1 MGASARQGTRQRHR
15 RWILLVSAAGVLAA
29 ALLVCERGVQDR
41 RAVRSAFPRTAGRI
55 EVEGLSASLTI
66 LRDERGIPHI
76 RAENPRD
83 AYFGLGFAHA
93 QDRLAQMIWLL
104 RAARGRTAEILGPEA
119 LPADRLAR
127 TLGFGRLAARE
138 AERLD
143 RATQRKLEAYAAGVS
158 ARIERV
164 RAGRVASPLPL
175 ARLEVPLETW
185 TVADSL
191 AVSKLFSWGLEGS
204 LDVTLVLWDLI
215 ERLGGFDARLFF
227 PSGAAGSL
235 VPLPEGHPVQAR
247 APWPRAVGALGRSVA
262 LAGGSVGSS
271 AWVVAGTHSESGAP
285 LLAADMH
292 LEPTVPPLLYQAH
305 LEAPELNVVGVTLP
319 GVPVF
324 WSGHNGRVAWG
335 STHGRAVV
343 VDLYK
348 ETLNPDAPRQYR
360 GESRWEQ
367 ITEREE
373 RIVVRGGAAELLAV
387 RATHHGPLI
396 HELVGPERGPLSLA
410 WSGAQPGNGVG
421 ALLRAASASD
431 AGDFRAALAEH
442 HDPVLAI
449 VYADAEGQG
458 GLQVAGW
465 LPKRAMTTNLVPVP
479 GRTRWYNWRG
489 RLPFEQLPHVA
500 LGPDVGWLI
509 AADNPLGDPEAPFA
523 IEWLWTKRVRLA
535 LEIAGPPAELP
546 LEAAELSRILRA
558 WDGEAAAS
566 SIGAAAYNLLVVH
579 LLREILAEP
588 LGEDLLERY
597 AGLRGVSPEAVL
609 GQLLEAAFDPQ
620 GAAGRL
626 ADARS
631 VRRAVRS
638 SLRHAGLAL
647 LVKIGTNRDKWTWG
661 RLHRLRFRSFGWPE
675 LAWEGSW
682 GWQDPPHTSVAYG
695 GDGVTVAVGEY
706 AFAEPFQV
714 RVASLYRIVLDVG
727 DPHVALS
734 ALAPG
739 PSEHPGHPHRSVEL
753 ERWLA
758 GELGLLAS
766 QRILVEELARESLHL
781 EPRS

>member
-1 MGASARQGTRQRHR
+1 
-15 RWILLVSAAGVLAA
+15 
-29 ALLVCERGVQDR
+29 
-41 RAVRSAFPRTAGRI
+41 
-55 EVEGLSASLTI
+55 
-66 LRDERGIPHI
+66 
-76 RAENPRD
+76 
-83 AYFGLGFAHA
+83 
-93 QDRLAQMIWLL
+93 
-104 RAARGRTAEILGPEA
+104 
-119 LPADRLAR
+119 
-127 TLGFGRLAARE
+127 
-138 AERLD
+138 
-143 RATQRKLEAYAAGVS
+143 
-158 ARIERV
+158 
-164 RAGRVASPLPL
+164 
-175 ARLEVPLETW
+175 
-185 TVADSL
+185 
-191 AVSKLFSWGLEGS
+191 
-204 LDVTLVLWDLI
+204 
-215 ERLGGFDARLFF
+215 
-227 PSGAAGSL
+227 
-235 VPLPEGHPVQAR
+235 
-247 APWPRAVGALGRSVA
+247 
-262 LAGGSVGSS
+262 
-271 AWVVAGTHSESGAP
+271 VVAGTHSASGAP
-285 LLAADMH
+285 LLAADVH

-305 LEAPELNVVGVTLP
+305 LEAPELDVVGATLP

-348 ETLNPDAPRQYR
+348 ETLNPDAPQQYR
-360 GESRWEQ
+360 RESRWAQ

-373 RIVVRGGAAELLAV
+373 RIVVRGEAAELLAV

-396 HELVGPERGPLSLA
+396 HELIGPERGPLSLA
-410 WSGAQPGNGVG
+410 WSGAQPGDGIG
-421 ALLRAASASD
+421 ALLRAVSAPD
-431 AGDFRAALAEH
+431 AGEFRAALAEH
-442 HDPVLAI
+442 QNPVLAV

-479 GRTRWYNWRG
+479 GRTRWYDWRG
-489 RLPFEQLPHVA
+489 RIPFEKLPHVA

-509 AADNPLGDPEAPFA
+509 AADNPLGDPEPPFA
-523 IEWLWTKRVRLA
+523 IEWLWRTGERARRIDALLREATRQGPVDARTLAAVQHDVYAADATKRVRLA

-546 LEAAELSRILRA
+546 REAAELSRILRA

-579 LLREILAEP
+579 LLREILADP

-597 AGLRGVSPEAVL
+597 AELRGASPEAVL
-609 GQLLEAAFDPQ
+609 GQLLGAAFDPH

-638 SLRHAGLAL
+638 SLRNAGLAL
-647 LVKIGTNRDKWTWG
+647 LVKLGTNRDKWTWG

-675 LAWEGSW
+675 PAWEGSW
-682 GWQDPPHTSVAYG
+682 GSQDPPHASVAYG

-714 RVASLYRIVLDVG
+714 RVASLFRIVLDVG

-734 ALAPG
+734 VLAPG

-758 GELGLLAS
+758 GELGVLAS